1 MFLSRI
7 RANKFLSSVLLLA
20 GGSAIAQGIT
30 VGVTPILTRI
40 YTPEDFGMLAGFVSA
55 LSIFMVMGSLRF
67 EFALPQIQNRRTAQA
82 LAYLSLLLVFLVGVL
97 AFCSLLLLHLV
108 LDKESRVWEIIWLL
122 PLGLT
127 FAGAFQV
134 ANYWAIREKDFKG
147 LAKANIN
154 RSFLQAFMQVVL
166 GIAGMGA
173 IALAVGYVV
182 GQAIGAY
189 KLLVRA
195 LPASKRISPWR
206 HRVIACS
213 YRRFPILS
221 VPAGLLNISAVH
233 LTPFLLL
240 YTYGAATAGFF
251 SLAQR
256 AMGAPMAFLG
266 MAIANVF
273 LSELPRIKEKEPE
286 QLMGF
291 YLVACRNLFIVGL
304 PIVAGATFLLWY
316 GVEIIF
322 GEEWSEAAFFSLY
335 LAPFFLGQF
344 VVAPLSQTLTVLGR
358 QDAQLL
364 WDFIRLVLPNSL
376 FFLIYMIGGGVTE
389 AVFLYG
395 LMMAVVYIL
404 NIFLTVICLRKW
416 RRDLV

>member
-1 MFLSRI
+1 
-7 RANKFLSSVLLLA
+7 
-20 GGSAIAQGIT
+20 
-30 VGVTPILTRI
+30 
-40 YTPEDFGMLAGFVSA
+40 
-55 LSIFMVMGSLRF
+55 
-67 EFALPQIQNRRTAQA
+67 
-82 LAYLSLLLVFLVGVL
+82 
-97 AFCSLLLLHLV
+97 
-108 LDKESRVWEIIWLL
+108 
-122 PLGLT
+122 
-127 FAGAFQV
+127 
-134 ANYWAIREKDFKG
+134 
-147 LAKANIN
+147 
-154 RSFLQAFMQVVL
+154 
-166 GIAGMGA
+166 
-173 IALAVGYVV
+173 
-182 GQAIGAY
+182 
-189 KLLVRA
+189 
-195 LPASKRISPWR
+195 
-206 HRVIACS
+206 
-213 YRRFPILS
+213 
-221 VPAGLLNISAVH
+221 
-233 LTPFLLL
+233 
-240 YTYGAATAGFF
+240 
-251 SLAQR
+251 
-256 AMGAPMAFLG
+256 